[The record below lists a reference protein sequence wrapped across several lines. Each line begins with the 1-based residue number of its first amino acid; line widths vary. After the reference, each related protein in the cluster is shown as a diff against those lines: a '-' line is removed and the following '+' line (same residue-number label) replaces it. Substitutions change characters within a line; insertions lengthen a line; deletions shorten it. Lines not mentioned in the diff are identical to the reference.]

1 MISAS
6 QMRPGAAIRFEGQ
19 PYKIVAA
26 EYHPGQGKMGGQTHA
41 RLLNL
46 KTGTTWEHSFRSE
59 LKLEELRLERRAL
72 EFLYVTDSHCVF
84 MDPQSFEQSE
94 VPKEL
99 VGERVG
105 FLDPAM
111 KPTVEFLEDLAVGVV
126 FPDQLEVR
134 IADTAPPLHQQQDS
148 NFKSAKLENGTE
160 ILVPQF
166 IKSGD
171 VVRIS
176 LDSLRYMD
184 RAKR

>member
-19 PYKIVAA
+19 AYKIVAA

-41 RLLNL
+41 RLLSL

-59 LKLEELRLERRAL
+59 LKLEELRLERRGL

-99 VGERVG
+99 IGERVV
-105 FLDPAM
+105 FLEPGM
-111 KPTVEFLEDLAVGVV
+111 KLTVEFLEDLPVGVV

-134 IADTAPPLHQQQDS
+134 IGDTAPPLHQQQDS
-148 NFKSAKLENGTE
+148 NFKPAKLENGME

-166 IKSGD
+166 IKTGD
-171 VVRIS
+171 VVRVS
-176 LDSLRYMD
+176 LEPLRYMD